1 MAKSDESILL
11 MFSQISYYFILKPS
25 SKSTLKT
32 LEKGVKYVQSL
43 RCCSV
48 GQTLNMSLAFPN
60 VSIIDFERLIV
71 CWKILINSVLP

>member
-1 MAKSDESILL
+1 MANSDESILL
-11 MFSQISYYFILKPS
+11 MFSQISYYFISKPS

-43 RCCSV
+43 RYCSV

-71 CWKILINSVLP
+71 CWKILVLP